1 LTVSFLLEHF
11 IQMAIK
17 IIMGIFIIVLLF
29 TSYYMWHNRNDHF
42 LIYNTDNNPK
52 FTIILTWTSIALLF
66 ESILGVLLLFLTNKY
81 MNLITL
87 LLSTLTILIFSLL
100 INQKND

>member
-1 LTVSFLLEHF
+1 MAQPKRSF
-11 IQMAIK
+11 
-17 IIMGIFIIVLLF
+17 
-29 TSYYMWHNRNDHF
+29 F